1 MPLVAV
7 MVRVEVPVGV
17 ELAVLTDRV
26 VDPEPATEA
35 GVKLAVAPEGNPVTL
50 KLTVPV
56 NPLEGVTFTV

>member
-1 MPLVAV
+1 M
-7 MVRVEVPVGV
+7 
-17 ELAVLTDRV
+17 